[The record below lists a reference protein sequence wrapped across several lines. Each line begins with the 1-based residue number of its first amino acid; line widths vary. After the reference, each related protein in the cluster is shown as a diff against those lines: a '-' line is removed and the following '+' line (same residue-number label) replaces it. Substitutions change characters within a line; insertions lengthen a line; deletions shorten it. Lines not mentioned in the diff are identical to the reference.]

1 MPAGPVDEESGTS
14 RQLEKVWLLGPDASA
29 DAPAANEWT
38 RAPSFQR
45 RVIDDR
51 RCVMSVAYD
60 QCIDTTTR
68 CIAAAERCVAI
79 CGTSGDAER
88 ERCAALGRD
97 CADVGRLVEALM
109 LRGSP
114 YASDACGL
122 HAVTCDAF
130 ADYCAKWPKERCCNE
145 AMIAAR
151 ACAKACRSCATREA
165 A

>member
-1 MPAGPVDEESGTS
+1 
-14 RQLEKVWLLGPDASA
+14 
-29 DAPAANEWT
+29 
-38 RAPSFQR
+38 
-45 RVIDDR
+45 
-51 RCVMSVAYD
+51 MSVAYE

-68 CIAAAERCVAI
+68 CIAAAERCVAM

-109 LRGSP
+109 LRQSP
-114 YASDACGL
+114 YAADACGL

-130 ADYCAKWPKERCCNE
+130 ADYCAKWPNESCCKE
-145 AMIAAR
+145 AMNAAR
-151 ACAKACRSCATREA
+151 ACARACRSCATREA